1 MAHLFNGI
9 FHLTKNIGQ
18 TGEEPV
24 ESKFLFVALIAL
36 SLLIAPAFAQ
46 VAGKTKA
53 DEQGPPNPAKPQTN
67 DPSKDSD
74 EDLRRAIQ
82 SSEGSETQIVANLEG
97 YLKKYPNSDHREEIE
112 GELYKLS
119 MKLRDRN
126 RAITYGERLA
136 LSDEDNIDVLT
147 NLVTMLRER
156 KTEADLKK
164 AVSYADILVKRF
176 EHLVSTRPKPKR
188 ISAAQWQDHKEQGIA
203 SVYLLRGKV
212 YAELGAD
219 DKSRADLMKS
229 YKSARLA
236 GTAVALGELSEKRR
250 NIDEAIDYYLQGFA
264 ISLNT
269 DEKLDLKSLRRKI
282 GQLYSAKNGS
292 EVGLGDRL
300 LKAHDAYLKE
310 REDRLAK
317 LDPPNINT
325 GVGDPLKFTLTKL
338 DGSPLKLD
346 DHRGKVIVMNFWA
359 TWCGPCLTEMPLF
372 EKTIAKYKNDK
383 NVVFLAITTDEDRE
397 LVAPFLKQYKFNLPV
412 AYAEYLNDHFA
423 VSSIPTTIILDSKGE
438 IAFRQAG
445 FNPREDF
452 VETLSEKIEDAKKR

>member
-1 MAHLFNGI
+1 MKSQL
-9 FHLTKNIGQ
+9 
-18 TGEEPV
+18 
-24 ESKFLFVALIAL
+24 LFVTLIAL
-36 SLLIAPAFAQ
+36 SLLIAPAFALPQ
-46 VAGKTKA
+46 VAGKPNA
-53 DEQGPPNPAKPQTN
+53 DKQDPPSSANPRTN
-67 DPSKDSD
+67 EPSKDSD

-82 SSEGSETQIVANLEG
+82 SSGGSETQIVANLEG
-97 YLKKYPNSDHREEIE
+97 YLKKYPNSDHRDGIE
-112 GELYKLS
+112 RELYSLS
-119 MKLRDRN
+119 VKMRDRN
-126 RAITYGERLA
+126 RAINYAEKLVTRDESNIEA
-136 LSDEDNIDVLT
+136 LTS
-147 NLVTMLRER
+147 LVTMLRER
-156 KTEADLKK
+156 KTGDDLNK
-164 AVSYADILVKRF
+164 ALAYADDLIKRF
-176 EHLVSTRPKPKR
+176 ENLISTRLKPKR
-188 ISAAQWQDHKEQGIA
+188 ISSAQWQDSKEQGIA

-212 YAELGAD
+212 QADLGAY

-236 GTAVALGELSEKRR
+236 DTAVALGELSEKRR
-250 NIDEAIDYYLQGFA
+250 NIDEAIEYYLQGFA

-269 DEKLDLKSLRRKI
+269 EEKIDQKSLRRKI
-282 GQLYSAKNGS
+282 GQLYSTKNGS

-300 LKAHDAYLKE
+300 LKAQDAYLKE
-310 REDRLAK
+310 REERLAK
-317 LDPPNINT
+317 LDPPNINS
-325 GVGDPLKFTLTKL
+325 GVGDPLKFTLTKI

-412 AYAEYLNDHFA
+412 AYAEYLNDHFG
-423 VSSIPTTIILDSKGE
+423 VSSIPTTIILDPKGE

-452 VETLSEKIEDAKKR
+452 VEALSEKIEDAKKR